1 MGGVTNEGGC
11 SVKQGKEAKQSVAQ
25 QSIVQH
31 STANTAQHGHGNDK
45 ARQAV
50 LSMTATVQQ
59 VAEPSPSVLLC
70 LGSHEKHICL
80 CTGIHSCSC
89 SYSCSHHYSYGYSY
103 AITAIPFTLF
113 CKPMHIAGVVSLG
126 MDMM

>member
-50 LSMTATVQQ
+50 LSMTATAAATVQQ

-89 SYSCSHHYSYGYSY
+89 SHHYGYSY
-103 AITAIPFTLF
+103 SYNCNSIHALLQTDAH
-113 CKPMHIAGVVSLG
+113 CRVVSLG
-126 MDMM
+126 MDML